1 MEKMKMDAPLDFAV
15 FQLSPKRSRC
25 ELFVSRGG
33 STEKLASGLVK
44 PFIAHLKVAE
54 EQVASD
60 AQSVKLEIGRRRNGE
75 AWFTKGTLERF
86 VRFVS
91 TPEVLELVNTFDA
104 EMSQLEAARRIYS
117 QGAGDQLSGGS
128 GSGAKAADDATK
140 KELLRAIDL
149 RLAAVQQDL
158 SATCARADAAGFNV
172 ETVSELQM
180 FADRFGA
187 HRLNEA
193 CGKFISL
200 SERRPNLIN
209 QWKPGPE
216 DRALRSSCGSDMSID
231 DDSLPTRHDS
241 ATCQPSDPPPATTFP
256 SRRPFSRESSVEEK
270 DDGDNKWNDAFGEK
284 ETKDDAPVQASH
296 HARRLSVQ
304 DRISLFENKQKENS
318 GGKPVVP
325 PAKPVELR
333 RLSSDVSAM
342 GSAAAAVVLRRWSGA
357 SDMSLD
363 LGVEKKDAEIPAV
376 SQENKGLNLN
386 DGIVKNSSVVKTEI
400 KVIPG
405 LIRNNSEHFT
415 KSNSDLVSGGS
426 SGMNDR
432 MFGSKTQSRSSSTIS
447 LAENLDN
454 SEERST
460 VFRGES
466 VSDFLY
472 GHYQGSSV
480 EKSSSVKQRG
490 GREDSESPVDTDEQT
505 NLKLSRSNT
514 GESGSRIRDAF
525 AAHSKETESFEKKQ
539 LRSFEKASSG
549 SVSEVEDSRPQ
560 RLKFNRKANAQPD
573 EIRLDG
579 KSMASFPGKIRAE
592 SEEGLDSFSTPP
604 PEQAQRAKRQS
615 KGNQELNDELKVKAN
630 ELEKLFAEHKLR
642 APVEQSN
649 PKPNEPSGGS
659 KNKSKPNAAPSSLV
673 KAIDSKNYGD
683 DALKKSFSELG
694 VSEGSRGKSYDTY
707 IKKRDAKL
715 KEDWSSNRAEK
726 EARLKSMHDSLERNK
741 SEMKAK
747 FSGSAERNASVSS
760 ARRRSERLRSYNS
773 RSNMISEQ
781 QYLGFGDSDEDDDEG
796 RAFDDSSAQGKKVL
810 PSNRNLSSSNPIL
823 PRTSAVSAPR
833 SAVKTSTNNSMKRR
847 AQPEN
852 PLAQSVP
859 NFSDLRKEN
868 TKPSVVSSKPTRSQ
882 VRNYGRSKSTSEEA
896 ALAVKEEVVVKNAGT
911 KPFLK
916 KGSRARTSV
925 VRHNKASSLGSE
937 PVRNADENDDVAAEE
952 FESSAAVVVIKDDEE
967 ERESEPSNTEDADKI
982 LEPEEPSLDK
992 FENSGSEDGDG
1003 DDDVSLGFSR
1013 VDHVLGRSSQ
1023 LPNESPISWNSHAQQ
1038 HQYSYPHEISD
1049 IDASV
1054 DSPVG
1059 SPSWSL
1065 HSLKLM
1071 EADRMRKKWGAA
1083 QKPTLLAAAAH
1094 SSNSNNNSSRKDM
1107 TRGFKRLLKFGRKNR
1122 GSENLVDWISAT
1134 TSEGDDDTE
1143 DGRDI
1148 ANRSSE
1154 DLRKSRMGFS
1164 HAQSSDYGFNES
1176 EFFNESGVQS
1186 SLSSIPAPPPDFEL
1200 RDDHVSGTSIKA
1212 PRSFFSLSTFRS
1224 KGSESKLR

>member
-1 MEKMKMDAPLDFAV
+1 
-15 FQLSPKRSRC
+15 
-25 ELFVSRGG
+25 
-33 STEKLASGLVK
+33 
-44 PFIAHLKVAE
+44 
-54 EQVASD
+54 
-60 AQSVKLEIGRRRNGE
+60 
-75 AWFTKGTLERF
+75 
-86 VRFVS
+86 
-91 TPEVLELVNTFDA
+91 
-104 EMSQLEAARRIYS
+104 MSQLEAARRIYS

-172 ETVSELQM
+172 DTVSELQM

-231 DDSLPTRHDS
+231 DDSLPTRQDS
-241 ATCQPSDPPPATTFP
+241 APCQPSDPPPATTFP

-318 GGKPVVP
+318 GGKSVVP
-325 PAKPVELR
+325 PAKLVELR
-333 RLSSDVSAM
+333 RLSSDMSAM
-342 GSAAAAVVLRRWSGA
+342 GSAAIVAEKAVVLRRWSGA

-363 LGVEKKDAEIPAV
+363 LGVEKKDAEIPTV

-415 KSNSDLVSGGS
+415 KSNYDLVSGGS

-447 LAENLDN
+447 LAENQDN
-454 SEERST
+454 SEERFN
-460 VFRGES
+460 VFRGEN

-472 GHYQGSSV
+472 GNQGSSL
-480 EKSSSVKQRG
+480 EKSTSVKQRG
-490 GREDSESPVDTDEQT
+490 GREDSESPVETNEQT
-505 NLKLSRSNT
+505 NLKPNRNNTEESR
-514 GESGSRIRDAF
+514 SRIRDAF
-525 AAHSKETESFEKKQ
+525 AAHYKETEAIEKKQ

-549 SVSEVEDSRPQ
+549 SVSEVEDSGPQ
-560 RLKFNRKANAQPD
+560 RIKFNRKANAQPD

-579 KSMASFPGKIRAE
+579 KSMTSFPGKIGAE
-592 SEEGLDSFSTPP
+592 SEEGFDSFSTPP

-659 KNKSKPNAAPSSLV
+659 KNKSKPDAAPSSLV
-673 KAIDSKNYGD
+673 KAIAIDSKNYGD

-747 FSGSAERNASVSS
+747 FSGSEERNASVSS

-781 QYLGFGDSDEDDDEG
+781 QYLGFGDSDEDDDED
-796 RAFDDSSAQGKKVL
+796 RAFDDSSAQGKKLL
-810 PSNRNLSSSNPIL
+810 PSNRNLSSSIPIL
-823 PRTSAVSAPR
+823 PRTSAVSVPR
-833 SAVKTSTNNSMKRR
+833 SAAKTSTINSMKRR

-896 ALAVKEEVVVKNAGT
+896 VVAVKEEVVVKNAGT

-925 VRHNKASSLGSE
+925 ARHNKASSLGSE

-952 FESSAAVVVIKDDEE
+952 FESSAAVVVKDDVE

-1003 DDDVSLGFSR
+1003 DDDVTLGFSR
-1013 VDHVLGRSSQ
+1013 VDHALGRSSQ

-1094 SSNSNNNSSRKDM
+1094 SSNNNNNNSSRKDM

-1176 EFFNESGVQS
+1176 EFFNESVQS